1 MRQVLSKIVGVVDP
15 RVENEIEEPHI
26 QVKVDVDAAGRLG
39 LKPGDVRRSAA
50 TVFSGIEV
58 GYLFEEQKVFE
69 VVVWSA
75 PRSATASTASA
86 TISSRRRTAIT
97 CASPGSRTSGSSR
110 PRP

>member
-1 MRQVLSKIVGVVDP
+1 VRQGLGEIVGVVDP

-58 GYLFEEQKVFE
+58 GNLFEEQKVFE

-75 PRSATASTASA
+75 PEKRHSIDSIRDLLIETPNGDHVRLAGIADV
-86 TISSRRRTAIT
+86 
-97 CASPGSRTSGSSR
+97 GSSR